1 MATKS
6 SSPLRVGFIG
16 CGNISNAYFRGFRPF
31 PHLVEVVA
39 CADIDVQ
46 RAKAKA
52 AEHSIDRGCS
62 VAELLADPDID
73 LVLNLTVPSA
83 HAEVNRQA
91 LKAGKHAYCEK
102 PFSLTYKDGVKTLEA
117 AKKARL
123 RVGCAPDTVLGQGIQ
138 TCRRL
143 IDEGAIG
150 KPVAATANMLSRGPE
165 AWHPNPAFFY
175 QVGGGPLFDMAP
187 YYITSLITML
197 GPVKSVAALA
207 RISFKER
214 LITSKPFYGTR
225 VKVETPTHLC
235 AAVEFKAGSIGTV
248 TMSFDV
254 WRHGAPRLEI
264 YGTEGSLQCPD
275 PNGFGG
281 EVKIWTPK
289 ADKWEDVPVKQPE
302 EIGRGLGV
310 VDLADALRTGRQ
322 HRQNGEL
329 ALHVVEVMESFH
341 TSSDAGRHK
350 VLKSTCKQPAAMP
363 PGLPF
368 GAKL

>member
-1 MATKS
+1 MAKKS
-6 SSPLRVGFIG
+6 TSPLRVGFIG
-16 CGNISNAYFRGFRPF
+16 CGNISNAYFNGFKPF
-31 PHLVEVVA
+31 PHLVEVTA
-39 CADIDVQ
+39 CADLDVQ

-52 AEHSIDRGCS
+52 AEHGVDKGCS
-62 VAELLADPDID
+62 VGELLADPDVD
-73 LVLNLTVPSA
+73 LVLNLTIPGA
-83 HAEVNRQA
+83 HAAVNRQA
-91 LKAGKHAYCEK
+91 LNAGKHAYCEK
-102 PFSLTYKDGVKTLEA
+102 PFSLTYKDGLKTVEL
-117 AKKARL
+117 AKAKRL

-150 KPVAATANMLSRGPE
+150 KPIAATANMMGHGPE
-165 AWHPNPAFFY
+165 SWHPNPGFY
-175 QVGGGPLFDMAP
+175 YQLGGGPLFDMGP

-197 GPVKSVAALA
+197 GPVSSVSALA

-214 LITSKPFYGTR
+214 TITSKPFYGKR

-235 AAVEFKAGSIGTV
+235 AAVEFKAGSIGTIS
-248 TMSFDV
+248 MSFDV
-254 WRHGAPRLEI
+254 WKHGAPMLEI

-275 PNGFGG
+275 PNWFGG

-289 ADKWEDVPVKQPE
+289 AGQWENVPVKQPE
-302 EIGRGLGV
+302 QIGRGLGV

-341 TSSDAGRHK
+341 TSSDSGRRK
-350 VLKSTCKQPAAMP
+350 DLKSTCKQPAAMP
-363 PGLPF
+363 AGLPF